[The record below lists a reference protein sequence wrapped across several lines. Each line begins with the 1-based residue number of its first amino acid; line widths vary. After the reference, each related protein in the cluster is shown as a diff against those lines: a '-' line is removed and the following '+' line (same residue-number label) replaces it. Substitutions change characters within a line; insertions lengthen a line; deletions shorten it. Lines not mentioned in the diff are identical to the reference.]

1 MKAGEIQVLKDLVD
15 AELPKLEAAEVQRL
29 MAVVPALYQPL
40 VSAILPAIENAVQ
53 AALDAAIAKIP
64 VDPS

>member
-1 MKAGEIQVLKDLVD
+1 MKAGEIQVLKDLID
-15 AELPKLEAAEVQRL
+15 AELPKLEAAEIQRL
-29 MAVVPALYQPL
+29 MAVVPVLYQPL

-64 VDPS
+64 VDAA